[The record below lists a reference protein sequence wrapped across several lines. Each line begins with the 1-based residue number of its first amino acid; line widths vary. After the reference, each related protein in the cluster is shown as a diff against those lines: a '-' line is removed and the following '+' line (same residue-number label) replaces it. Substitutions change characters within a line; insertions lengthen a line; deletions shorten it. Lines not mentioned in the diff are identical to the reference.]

1 MFKLRT
7 ARLVPSVSAYLR
19 MQGTTRSRGLSE
31 LYFRMKQ
38 EQEKASECKDE
49 HVKVES
55 QRHEPDVNSQP
66 LPPFVHDLRNSIL
79 AQRQLLQD
87 KEEADR
93 LFEKTA
99 ADTYISGLHKG
110 KWSSDETWIRFSLLP
125 TESRRFLRDI
135 DINHTLARIRG
146 TERDASVGGKNA
158 PTSRTL
164 TKMLAVLGSAK
175 RAGIALDQY
184 TYQEMIAINASLLNF
199 SHALEWLDKM
209 LKSGIQP
216 TIRPYRTL
224 LKGYSTIPSE
234 IDNARQLW
242 QSLKSKIEQGL
253 IATSEPGETVA
264 SIDIKSYTCM
274 LAAECRVGNFTQ
286 ALSLLDEMDAAGI
299 KPDITVRNVLL
310 DGIVRHKGFDAGLS
324 ESELMEES
332 GFELDG
338 FTYSTLLKAAIKE
351 GRTEETERL
360 LATSAAKGF
369 LPSSR
374 IVQSLPFDP
383 LHVLDILTKSSTLDT
398 IRVYNTLIKAVVR
411 RNNFNQAL
419 QLIAHLRSHDAKPNV
434 VTYGLLL
441 DALSKA
447 GHLTQAKA
455 MFKEVFEGGA
465 IEPDMH
471 IFTTMVDACGRN
483 GDIEAMFWFK
493 DEMKNYN
500 LPPAEPIYNS
510 ILSSLSRLRKSN
522 LKLVMA
528 TVNELV
534 RCRPPV
540 RPSIRT
546 FNAIFAAFAA
556 HARTK
561 KLSAGEL
568 QFLRT
573 WYANTRDKYYV
584 VKDTYLYVL
593 VLNAFVGAGSLNDAM
608 LVYDDMMRH
617 AELDAAVLLEFTRK
631 PKNMLELMNLAVE
644 AQRFNDVLAL
654 WRNWQTLGLPPSEQ
668 ALGLVLYS
676 CDQLGH
682 ISVVKDMVTGLLSP
696 RDLGSTDK
704 SGGVDGDQEIDD
716 VAERT
721 GLYHSGV
728 AASVAYNPS
737 MVGESALAI
746 YIGILVKHN
755 MVDDIIPALELWNAA
770 SSDGDLAAV
779 AASSSLR
786 FGLTGD
792 AKRELS
798 ETTVSKLLK
807 LLWQS
812 KHEDAGKITD
822 QILAFVDKHFPDAMP
837 V

>member
-1 MFKLRT
+1 MFKPRT

-19 MQGTTRSRGLSE
+19 VQGSTRSRSLSE

-38 EQEKASECKDE
+38 EQEQGPDGKDG
-49 HVKVES
+49 HVKETS
-55 QRHEPDVNSQP
+55 QRYEPDSNS
-66 LPPFVHDLRNSIL
+66 LSMPPFVDDQRIGML
-79 AQRQLLQD
+79 AHQQLLRD

-99 ADTYISGLHKG
+99 ADTYISGLHKD

-125 TESRRFLRDI
+125 TESRKLLRVI
-135 DINHTLARIRG
+135 DVNHTLARIRG
-146 TERDASVGGKNA
+146 TEKDASVGGRNA

-164 TKMLAVLGSAK
+164 TKMLAVLGSCK
-175 RAGIALDQY
+175 RAGMVPDQY

-209 LKSGIQP
+209 IKSGIQP

-224 LKGYSTIPSE
+224 LKGYSTIPGE
-234 IDNARQLW
+234 IDSARQLW
-242 QSLKSKIEQGL
+242 QDLKSKIEQGL
-253 IATSEPGETVA
+253 IAPSEPDEIAA
-264 SIDIKSYTCM
+264 SIDLKSYTCM
-274 LAAECRVGNFTQ
+274 LAAECRVGNFVQ
-286 ALSLLDEMDAAGI
+286 ALGLMEEMEAAGI
-299 KPDITVRNVLL
+299 QPDITVRNVLL
-310 DGIVRHKGFDAGLS
+310 DGIVRHKGLDAGLS
-324 ESELMEES
+324 ESELMEQS
-332 GFELDG
+332 GFVLDG
-338 FTYSTLLKAAIKE
+338 YTYTTLLRAAIKE
-351 GRTEETERL
+351 RRTEDTERL

-369 LPSSR
+369 LPSR
-374 IVQSLPFDP
+374 HIVQSLPFDP

-447 GHLTQAKA
+447 GQLAQAKT

-465 IEPDMH
+465 VDPDMH
-471 IFTTMVDACGRN
+471 IFTTMIDACGRN

-510 ILSSLSRLRKSN
+510 ILSSLSRIRKSN

-546 FNAIFAAFAA
+546 FNAIFAAFSA

-561 KLSAGEL
+561 KLSSGEL

-584 VKDTYLYVL
+584 VKDTFLYVL
-593 VLNAFVGAGSLNDAM
+593 ALNAFVGSGSLDDAM
-608 LVYDDMMRH
+608 LVYGDMLRH
-617 AELDAAVLLEFTRK
+617 SELDAAVLVEFTRK
-631 PKNMLELMNLAVE
+631 PKHMLELMNLAVE
-644 AQRFNDVLAL
+644 AQRFDDVLAL
-654 WRNWQTLGLPPSEQ
+654 WRDWQPLGLPPSEQ

-682 ISVVKDMVTGLLSP
+682 ISVAKDIVMGLLTP
-696 RDLGSTDK
+696 RELDSAGKGDTI
-704 SGGVDGDQEIDD
+704 DGDSGISDA
-716 VAERT
+716 AEHMRLT
-721 GLYHSGV
+721 RPGM
-728 AASVAYNPS
+728 AASAAYNPS

-755 MVDDIIPALELWNAA
+755 MVDDIAP
-770 SSDGDLAAV
+770 
-779 AASSSLR
+779 
-786 FGLTGD
+786 
-792 AKRELS
+792 
-798 ETTVSKLLK
+798 
-807 LLWQS
+807 
-812 KHEDAGKITD
+812 
-822 QILAFVDKHFPDAMP
+822 
-837 V
+837 

>member
-1 MFKLRT
+1 PKT
-7 ARLVPSVSAYLR
+7 ARLVPSVSVYLR
-19 MQGTTRSRGLSE
+19 MQGSIRSRSLSE

-38 EQEKASECKDE
+38 EQEQEQGPDSKDG
-49 HVKVES
+49 HVKETS
-55 QRHEPDVNSQP
+55 QRHESDANSP
-66 LPPFVHDLRNSIL
+66 TMSSFVDDQRIGKL
-79 AQRQLLQD
+79 AQHQLLRA

-93 LFEKTA
+93 LFERTA
-99 ADTYISGLHKG
+99 ADTYISGLHKD

-125 TESRRFLRDI
+125 TESRKLLRAI

-146 TERDASVGGKNA
+146 AEKDVSLGGKIV

-164 TKMLAVLGSAK
+164 SKMLAVLGSSK
-175 RAGIALDQY
+175 RAGIVPDQY

-224 LKGYSTIPSE
+224 LKGYSTIPGE
-234 IDNARQLW
+234 IDSTRQLW
-242 QSLKSKIEQGL
+242 QDLKSKIEQGL
-253 IATSEPGETVA
+253 IAPSEPGETAA

-274 LAAECRVGNFTQ
+274 LAAECRVGNFAQ
-286 ALSLLDEMDAAGI
+286 ALSLMDEMEAAGI
-299 KPDITVRNVLL
+299 QPDITVRNVLL
-310 DGIVRHKGFDAGLS
+310 DGIVRHKGLDAGLS
-324 ESELMEES
+324 ESELMEQS

-338 FTYSTLLKAAIKE
+338 FTYSTLLRAAIKE
-351 GRTEETERL
+351 GRTEDTEKL

-369 LPSSR
+369 LPSR
-374 IVQSLPFDP
+374 YIVQSLPFDP

-398 IRVYNTLIKAVVR
+398 IRIYNTLIKAVVR
-411 RNNFNQAL
+411 RNNFSQAL

-447 GHLTQAKA
+447 GQLAQAKA
-455 MFKEVFEGGA
+455 MFKEVFEGGTV
-465 IEPDMH
+465 EPDMH
-471 IFTTMVDACGRN
+471 IFTTMIDACGRN

-493 DEMKNYN
+493 DQMKNYN

-510 ILSSLSRLRKSN
+510 MLSSLSRIRKSN

-546 FNAIFAAFAA
+546 FNAIFAAFSA

-561 KLSAGEL
+561 KLSNGEL

-584 VKDTYLYVL
+584 VKDTFLYVL
-593 VLNAFVGAGSLNDAM
+593 ALNAFVGSGSLSDAM
-608 LVYDDMMRH
+608 LVYDDMLRH
-617 AELDAAVLLEFTRK
+617 SELDAAVLLEFTRK
-631 PKNMLELMNLAVE
+631 PKHMLELMNLTVE
-644 AQRFNDVLAL
+644 AQRFDDVLAL
-654 WRNWQTLGLPPSEQ
+654 WRNWKPLGLPPSEQ

-682 ISVVKDMVTGLLSP
+682 ISVAKDIVMGLLLP
-696 RDLGSTDK
+696 RELGSTGK
-704 SGGVDGDQEIDD
+704 NGAIDSD
-716 VAERT
+716 SRVNDTVEHM
-721 GLYHSGV
+721 GLVRPGV
-728 AASVAYNPS
+728 AASTAYNPG

-746 YIGILVKHN
+746 YVGILVKHN
-755 MVDDIIPALELWNAA
+755 MVDDIVPVLELWIAN
-770 SSDGDLAAV
+770 SSKDDLAVLNANS
-779 AASSSLR
+779 ALR
-786 FGLTGD
+786 FGLTND